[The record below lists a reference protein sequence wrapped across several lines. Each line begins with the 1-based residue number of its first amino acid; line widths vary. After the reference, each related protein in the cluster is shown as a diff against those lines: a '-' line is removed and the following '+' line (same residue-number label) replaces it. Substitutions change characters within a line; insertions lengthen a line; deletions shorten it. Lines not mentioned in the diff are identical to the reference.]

1 MVECSSILRFVKRCS
16 FGSHP
21 PLLRDPSSFKMENV
35 VPHSC
40 NQSKNHER
48 KENRSTIYASTMNS
62 LINKLLI
69 VDKRHILPSKLK
81 HKHVCIC
88 ITKRDKQNSEAVKR
102 ETMLLSSSL
111 VQSSSAKNSSVNF
124 VPNAIC
130 YQNCSIIKLL
140 IFDRINSNRLNVFL
154 CAVMAVQDSI
164 L

>member
-16 FGSHP
+16 SCSRP

-88 ITKRDKQNSEAVKR
+88 ITKTDKQNSEAGNYYVFG
-102 ETMLLSSSL
+102 SP
-111 VQSSSAKNSSVNF
+111 SSAKNSSVNF
-124 VPNAIC
+124 VPIAIC

-140 IFDRINSNRLNVFL
+140 IFDRINSDRLNVFL
-154 CAVMAVQDSI
+154 CAVMAV
-164 L
+164 